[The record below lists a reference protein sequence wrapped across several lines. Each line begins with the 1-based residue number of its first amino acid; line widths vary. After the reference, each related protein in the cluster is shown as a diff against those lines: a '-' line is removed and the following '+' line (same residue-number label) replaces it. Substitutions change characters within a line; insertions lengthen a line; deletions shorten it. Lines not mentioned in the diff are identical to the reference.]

1 MGADGKRCPPLCAS
15 PNMSKPI
22 SIILQGQQIV
32 GTYTD
37 YDTAVKEFRAMSPD
51 IGELS
56 LHILNRP
63 DRKKGKALVIK
74 NVQPAPE
81 PAPKRNREKLL

>member
-1 MGADGKRCPPLCAS
+1 MAKPL
-15 PNMSKPI
+15 

-32 GTYTD
+32 GIYTD

-56 LHILNRP
+56 LHVLNRP
-63 DRKKGKALVIK
+63 DRQKGKPLVIK

-81 PAPKRNREKLL
+81 PPPKRNREKLL

>member
-1 MGADGKRCPPLCAS
+1 MAARSFAYR
-15 PNMSKPI
+15 NMAKPI
-22 SIILQGQQIV
+22 TVILQGQQIV

-51 IGELS
+51 LGELS

-63 DRKKGKALVIK
+63 DRQKGKPLVIK
-74 NVQPAPE
+74 NVQPAPQ
-81 PAPKRNREKLL
+81 PAPKRNRERLI